1 MSLKEDIS
9 AVRRC
14 LENYLD
20 RDGAKQVIV
29 PVARI
34 DRILSA
40 CEKLEKLLNFAASG
54 HDERCSYGP
63 MGCIKCA
70 AREALKEIRGGE

>member
-1 MSLKEDIS
+1 MTRIQDDVK

-20 RDGAKQVIV
+20 RDGAKAVIV

-34 DRILSA
+34 DRILNR
-40 CEKLEKLLNFAASG
+40 LEKYEKVLNKIAMIGCSELAYSKEFT
-54 HDERCSYGP
+54 ERVNQL
-63 MGCIKCA
+63 I
-70 AREALKEIRGGE
+70 RDVLKENE